1 MGRGLNTAFLA
12 DAPCATN
19 ELVECSGRRHG
30 APEAFLRCE
39 RERQRELG
47 SVDATATKVHD
58 VDLKIAG
65 PENPLQCAVAGVLK
79 PTLDRRNHRLRDT
92 GFCRKLPLTQSFALA
107 RGPN

>member
-39 RERQRELG
+39 RERQRELR
-47 SVDATATKVHD
+47 SVDATPGHVHD

-65 PENPLQCAVAGVLK
+65 PEDPLQCAVAGVLK

-92 GFCRKLPLTQSFALA
+92 GFRRKLALTEPLSPAG
-107 RGPN
+107 GPN